1 MNSKVLDK
9 IRGGSDFELVKYGNG
24 NKLLAVVAR
33 LCLPLRR
40 CFSTL
45 GICKR
50 LRIIKMSMSNK
61 VKEGGDLYDRW
72 ASSVCRL

>member
-1 MNSKVLDK
+1 MLGKRLD
-9 IRGGSDFELVKYGNG
+9 GSDFELVRSGDG

-45 GICKR
+45 GICKG
-50 LRIIKMSMSNK
+50 LRMINMSMGNK
-61 VKEGGDLYDRW
+61 AKKGR
-72 ASSVCRL
+72 

>member
-1 MNSKVLDK
+1 VRARSSELGKRLE
-9 IRGGSDFELVKYGNG
+9 GSDFELVKYDNG

-33 LCLPLRR
+33 LCLPPRG

-50 LRIIKMSMSNK
+50 LRLLSMAKRLRLKK
-61 VKEGGDLYDRW
+61 VGVN
-72 ASSVCRL
+72 A